1 MRDLFQLNFIQHKI
15 MSYLNDL
22 YNKLKFNASNG
33 LIVLDKPNWDKE
45 ITFPNR
51 VKKLLNDKIKPQ
63 AIFCLE
69 NKPLVLFF
77 ENPSDKKELHKQIWN
92 FNESPVAIIV
102 ENGSVE
108 IFNGFEYNKGKECL
122 VSIGKEKVL
131 SDFSYF
137 ELVTGK
143 TWEKYQKAFDHKN
156 RVDFYLLDNINEAI
170 NILTHQHNLPSK
182 IANALIG
189 KCIFV
194 RYLIDRNVNV
204 DWEMPSWDNPGFCS
218 LLTSVENTKAFF
230 GYLKQKFNGDDIFPL
245 TDTDFEYITFDALQ
259 VLVSLLMS
267 KELSTGQQSL
277 FDLYDFSIIP
287 IEFISNVYEYFIGI
301 ENQKKDGAYYTPLFL
316 VDYILNETVEKRLND
331 DVKILDP
338 SCGSGIFLVESLR
351 KLIENKY
358 PDTNNCD
365 KESIKA
371 IAKQSIYGVDK
382 DPNAIQVAIFSI
394 YLTLLDYQT
403 PADIESFKFP
413 KLLNENFFVSDFFDK
428 KNPFNS
434 KFADIAFTHIV
445 GNPPWKRGKGGE
457 KAPTFVKYIDD
468 RRKAE
473 GKQTHEIAIGNAEIA
488 QAFVLRAMDF
498 AQACTQ
504 CALIINSKSLYNSGG
519 KEFRSYF
526 LHNNYL
532 NKVLELAP
540 VRREIFNS
548 SNDSAIAPAAVLFFQ
563 NAKGNDTH
571 KNQLEHVSV
580 KPSRFFSLFKLL
592 AIYRADIKHVEQHL
606 LSDYDWLWKTLVY
619 GSYLDFNFIKRL
631 KENYP
636 TIGDIIND
644 EKKFIVKQGLKRKD
658 GKKAID
664 VRELVGWKFLDI
676 SKRGSFSKYGY
687 SKNSI
692 NVWQDASVG
701 YIYRENGKIV
711 TDIYKAPALLTKESV
726 NNDFSISSA
735 FMTDDILF
743 TDSVT
748 SIKSIKKGGEYLL
761 YNIMGVLTSN
771 LVPYYGLNTFSY
783 IGIEREKIND
793 EEKWS
798 LCLPMNMDLKAV
810 IENIITINDQ
820 KYNNTL
826 EQLHSEIELKNAE
839 KVLNSKVYNALN
851 ISDQELSA
859 IDYANSVLIPLQM
872 EHKNYKTLLLPIKKE
887 DKILKDYTQ
896 VFISRFSP
904 IFEKINKRFIVRILC
919 SDQMIAIFF
928 ETTSENQGKPIIWEE
943 SKNDNL
949 LSLAIQLSAHRVSDK
964 LFIQKD
970 IRGFEKERFYIIKP
984 NEKRLWHKAIAYMDV
999 EEFMDAILNAGR
1011 RK

>member
-1 MRDLFQLNFIQHKI
+1 

-22 YNKLKFNASNG
+22 YNKLNINTSNG
-33 LIVLDKPNWDKE
+33 LCVLNTYGWDTE
-45 ITFPNR
+45 IKFPNR
-51 VKKLLNDKIKPQ
+51 VKRLLNDKIKPQ
-63 AIFCLE
+63 AVFCLE

-77 ENPSDKKELHKQIWN
+77 ENPTDKKELHKQIWN
-92 FNESPVAIIV
+92 FNESPVVIIV
-102 ENGSVE
+102 DNGSVE
-108 IFNGFEYNKGKECL
+108 IFNGFEYNKDNESL

-143 TWEKYQKAFDHKN
+143 TWEKYQKDFNHSN
-156 RVDFYLLDNINEAI
+156 RVDYYLLRNINEAI
-170 NILTHQHNLPSK
+170 SILTHKHNLPPR
-182 IANALIG
+182 IANSLLG

-204 DWEMPSWDNPGFCS
+204 DWNMPSWDNAGFCS
-218 LLTSVENTKAFF
+218 LLTSVENTKVFF

-245 TDTDFEYITFDALQ
+245 TDSDFDCITPDALQ
-259 VLVSLLMS
+259 VLISLLKS
-267 KELSTGQQSL
+267 EKLSSGQQSL
-277 FDLYDFSIIP
+277 FDLYNFSIIP

-316 VDYILNETVEKRLND
+316 VDYILNETVEQKLND

-358 PDTNNCD
+358 PDTSNCD

-428 KNPFNS
+428 ANLFNS

-457 KAPTFVKYIDD
+457 KTPSFVKYIDD
-468 RRKAE
+468 RKKAE
-473 GKQTHEIAIGNAEIA
+473 GKQTPKIAIGNAEIA

-498 AQACTQ
+498 AQAGTL
-504 CALIINSKSLYNSGG
+504 CALIVNSKSLYNSGG

-540 VRREIFNS
+540 VRREVFNS

-563 NAKGNDTH
+563 NARGNDTS
-571 KNQLEHVSV
+571 KNQVEHVSV

-592 AIYRADIKHVEQHL
+592 AIYRTDIKQVEQHL
-606 LSDYDWLWKTLVY
+606 LADYDWLWKTLVY

-631 KENYP
+631 KDNYP
-636 TIGDIIND
+636 TTIGEIIKD
-644 EKKFIVKQGLKRKD
+644 ESKFIVKQGLKRKD

-664 VRELVGWKFLDI
+664 VQDLIGWDFLNI
-676 SKRGSFSKYGY
+676 SEKDTFTPFVLKPKEKWLS
-687 SKNSI
+687 
-692 NVWQDASVG
+692 QQVG
-701 YIYRENGKIV
+701 YIYRENKIICK
-711 TDIYKAPALLTKESV
+711 DIFTPPVLLLKETVNNRYESV
-726 NNDFSISSA
+726 AAISYKP
-735 FMTDDILF
+735 ILF
-743 TDSVT
+743 TDKVT
-748 SIKSIKKGGEYLL
+748 AIKRLDQNIENYYDIAGLL
-761 YNIMGVLTSN
+761 YSTFFSYFIFQTSSTAGIMIEQQIN
-771 LVPYYGLNTFSY
+771 DDEKWEVPYVEDQRIRNVTKKIEKLYSKESFFNNSIAEEIKETKGLLNILIQNKLHLNQSE
-783 IGIEREKIND
+783 I
-793 EEKWS
+793 S
-798 LCLPMNMDLKAV
+798 V
-810 IENIITINDQ
+810 IEYTNDV
-820 KYNNTL
+820 
-826 EQLHSEIELKNAE
+826 I
-839 KVLNSKVYNALN
+839 
-851 ISDQELSA
+851 
-859 IDYANSVLIPLQM
+859 IPLQM
-872 EHKNYKTLLLPIKKE
+872 SINNRTQKWSMSKNDSFLS
-887 DKILKDYTQ
+887 DYSSI
-896 VFISRFSP
+896 FITRFSP
-904 IFEKINKRFIVRILC
+904 IFEKINKGFVVKILC
-919 SDQMIAIFF
+919 SDHMIAMFF
-928 ETTSENQGKPIIWEE
+928 ETTSENQSEQIIWEE

-949 LSLAIQLSAHRVSDK
+949 LSLAIQLSSHRVSDK

>member
-1 MRDLFQLNFIQHKI
+1 MLILHSIQS
-15 MSYLNDL
+15 MSFLNDL
-22 YNKLKFNASNG
+22 YNRLNINTSNG
-33 LIVLDKPNWDKE
+33 LFVLNTHDWDKD
-45 ITFPNR
+45 IKFPNR
-51 VKKLLNDKIKPQ
+51 VKRLLNDKIKPQ

-77 ENPSDKKELHKQIWN
+77 ENPTDKKELHKQIWN
-92 FNESPVAIIV
+92 FNESPIAIIV
-102 ENGSVE
+102 DNGSVE
-108 IFNGFEYNKGKECL
+108 IFNGFEYNKDKESL
-122 VSIGKEKVL
+122 VSIGTEKVL
-131 SDFSYF
+131 SNFSYF

-143 TWEKYQKAFDHKN
+143 TWEKYQKEFNHSN
-156 RVDFYLLDNINEAI
+156 RVDYYLLRNINDAI
-170 NILTHQHNLPSK
+170 KILTSSKHNLPPQ

-194 RYLIDRNVNV
+194 RYLIDRHVNV
-204 DWEMPSWDNPGFCS
+204 EWNIPSWDNPGFCS

-245 TDTDFEYITFDALQ
+245 TDADYEHITPATLQ
-259 VLVSLLMS
+259 VLISLLMS
-267 KELSTGQQSL
+267 KELATGQQSF

-287 IEFISNVYEYFIGI
+287 IEFISNVYEFFIGS
-301 ENQKKDGAYYTPLFL
+301 ENQKKDSAYYTPLFL
-316 VDYILNETVEKRLND
+316 VDYILNETVEQKLND

-358 PDTNNCD
+358 PDASNCD
-365 KESIKA
+365 KESIKQ

-428 KNPFNS
+428 TKPFNS
-434 KFADIAFTHIV
+434 KFADIAFTYIV

-457 KAPTFVKYIDD
+457 KIPSFVRYIDD
-468 RRKAE
+468 RRKEE

-498 AQACTQ
+498 ARAGTQ
-504 CALIINSKSLYNSGG
+504 CALIINSKSLYNSRS

-540 VRREIFNS
+540 VRREVFNS

-563 NAKGNDTH
+563 NAKGNDTR
-571 KNQLEHVSV
+571 KNQVEHVSV

-592 AIYRADIKHVEQHL
+592 AIYKADIKQVEQL
-606 LSDYDWLWKTLVY
+606 LLADYDWLWKTLVY
-619 GSYLDFNFIKRL
+619 GSFLDFNFIKRL
-631 KENYP
+631 KENYQ
-636 TIGDIIND
+636 TIGEIINN
-644 EKKFIVKQGLKRKD
+644 EKKFLVGQGAMLKGGDENPANNYIGLPYLNTRT
-658 GKKAID
+658 D
-664 VRELVGWKFLDI
+664 VRHFWVNAEPINKWESTFAHRPRKKELFH
-676 SKRGSFSKYGY
+676 
-687 SKNSI
+687 
-692 NVWQDASVG
+692 
-701 YIYRENGKIV
+701 
-711 TDIYKAPALLTKESV
+711 APVLLV
-726 NNDFSISSA
+726 
-735 FMTDDILF
+735 
-743 TDSVT
+743 
-748 SIKSIKKGGEYLL
+748 KGGTNNRFQLSVSLLKYDAVYTDAIVGVKNINSSDTSLL
-761 YNIMGVLTSN
+761 YNICGLLSSN
-771 LVPYYGLNTFSY
+771 LFPYFALQTFSY
-783 IGIEREKIND
+783 IGIERENTND
-793 EEKWS
+793 EEKWQ
-798 LCLPMNMDLKAV
+798 LPYIYNDLMANRINYLLDSVTDTFWSNELEKQILG
-810 IENIITINDQ
+810 IESEINIIIKD
-820 KYNNTL
+820 
-826 EQLHSEIELKNAE
+826 ILK
-839 KVLNSKVYNALN
+839 
-851 ISDQELSA
+851 ISDTELA
-859 IDYANSVLIPLQM
+859 LIDYANDIVTPIQM
-872 EHKNYKTLLLPIKKE
+872 EHKNYKTLMLPIKKE
-887 DKILKDYTQ
+887 DKILKDYAQ
-896 VFISRFSP
+896 VFITRFSP
-904 IFEKINKRFIVRILC
+904 IFEKFNKRFIIKILC
-919 SDQMIAIFF
+919 SDQMIAMFF
-928 ETTSENQGKPIIWEE
+928 ETTSETKSEQIIWEE

-1011 RK
+1011 SK

>member
-1 MRDLFQLNFIQHKI
+1 

-22 YNKLKFNASNG
+22 FNKLNINTSNG
-33 LIVLDKPNWDKE
+33 LFVLNMHDWDKN
-45 ITFPNR
+45 IKFPNR
-51 VKKLLNDKIKPQ
+51 VKRLLNDKIKPQ
-63 AIFCLE
+63 ALFCLE

-77 ENPSDKKELHKQIWN
+77 ENPTDKKELHKQIWN

-108 IFNGFEYNKGKECL
+108 IFNGFDYNRDNESL
-122 VSIGKEKVL
+122 VSIGKEKAL

-137 ELVTGK
+137 ELVTGSS
-143 TWEKYQKAFDHKN
+143 WEKYQKDFNHSN
-156 RVDFYLLDNINEAI
+156 RVDYYLLGNINEAI
-170 NILTHQHNLPSK
+170 TILKNKHSIPAR
-182 IANALIG
+182 IANSLLG

-194 RYLIDRNVNV
+194 RYLIDRNVIV
-204 DWEMPSWDNPGFCS
+204 DWNIPSWDNAGFCS

-230 GYLKQKFNGDDIFPL
+230 GYLKKKFNGDDIFPL
-245 TDTDFEYITFDALQ
+245 TDSDFDCITPDALQ
-259 VLVSLLMS
+259 VLISLLKS
-267 KELSTGQQSL
+267 EKLSSGQQSL

-287 IEFISNVYEYFIGI
+287 IEFISNVYEFFIGV
-301 ENQKKDGAYYTPLFL
+301 ENQKKDSAYYTPLFL
-316 VDYILNETVEKRLND
+316 VDYILNETVEQKLND

-358 PDTNNCD
+358 PDTSNCD
-365 KESIKA
+365 KESIKM
-371 IAKQSIYGVDK
+371 IAKQSIFGVDK
-382 DPNAIQVAIFSI
+382 DENAIQVAIFSI

-403 PADIESFKFP
+403 PADIETFKFP

-428 KNPFNS
+428 TRPFNS
-434 KFADIAFTHIV
+434 KFADVTFTHIV

-457 KAPTFVKYIDD
+457 KIPSFVKYIDD
-468 RRKAE
+468 RRKEE
-473 GKQTHEIAIGNAEIA
+473 GKQTHKIAIGNAEIA

-498 AQACTQ
+498 AQAGTQ

-526 LHNNYL
+526 LYNNYL

-540 VRREIFNS
+540 VRREVFNS

-563 NAKGNDTH
+563 HAKGNDTS
-571 KNQLEHVSV
+571 KNQVVHVSV

-592 AIYRADIKHVEQHL
+592 AIYKADIKQVEQHL
-606 LSDYDWLWKTLVY
+606 LADYDWLWKTLVY

-631 KENYP
+631 KDNYP
-636 TIGDIIND
+636 TIGDVIND

-658 GKKAID
+658 GKKTID
-664 VRELVGWKFLDI
+664 VRELVGWNFLDV

-687 SKNSI
+687 SNHSI
-692 NVWQDASVG
+692 KSWQDTSVG

-711 TDIYKAPALLTKESV
+711 TDIYKAPALLTKGSV
-726 NNDFSISSA
+726 DNSFHLSAA
-735 FMTDDILF
+735 FMSEDLIF
-743 TDSVT
+743 TDSIT
-748 SIKSIKKGGEYLL
+748 ALKPLEDKSEKIL
-761 YNIMGVLTSN
+761 YNIMGILTSN
-771 LVPYYGLNTFSY
+771 LLPYYGINTFSY
-783 IGIEREKIND
+783 LGIERENIND

-798 LCLPMNMDLKAV
+798 LCLPDSIDLEQNINILINQHIVHDKSV
-810 IENIITINDQ
+810 LKQSSFDLQVKQIENII
-820 KYNNTL
+820 NN
-826 EQLHSEIELKNAE
+826 QIFAC
-839 KVLNSKVYNALN
+839 LNM
-851 ISDQELSA
+851 SDQEKSLMSYMTDF
-859 IDYANSVLIPLQM
+859 IIPIQM
-872 EHKNYKTLLLPIKKE
+872 EHKNYKTLLLLIKKE
-887 DKILKDYTQ
+887 DKVLKDYAQ
-896 VFISRFSP
+896 VFINRFSS
-904 IFEKINKRFIVRILC
+904 IFEKINKRFFVRILC
-919 SDQMIAIFF
+919 SDQTIAMFF
-928 ETTSENQGKPIIWEE
+928 ETTSETQGEQIIWEE

-949 LSLAIQLSAHRVSDK
+949 LSLAIQLSSHRVSDK